1 MLNRILKMNLI
12 GNIGISIISGITA
25 LSLAGVAMQ
34 MGYSNFKIKA
44 EKQLHILNSI
54 RFATIIQIGMEE
66 NWVEFP
72 ENGNHVIIT
81 LSDVDTNFQLSTNL
95 KNPSLNSQNYHTD
108 SSMKIENTNG
118 KINFF
123 CTLIEENSTHN
134 YTDNSIDVHNLTV
147 ENIILNI

>member
-1 MLNRILKMNLI
+1 MVKRMLKIKLI

-66 NWVEFP
+66 SWVEFP

-81 LSDVDTNFQLSTNL
+81 LSEVDTNFQLSTNL
-95 KNPSLNSQNYHTD
+95 KNPSLNSQNYHSD

-118 KINFF
+118 KIHFF

-134 YTDNSIDVHNLTV
+134 YTDNSIDVHDLTV
-147 ENIILNI
+147 ENIMLNI